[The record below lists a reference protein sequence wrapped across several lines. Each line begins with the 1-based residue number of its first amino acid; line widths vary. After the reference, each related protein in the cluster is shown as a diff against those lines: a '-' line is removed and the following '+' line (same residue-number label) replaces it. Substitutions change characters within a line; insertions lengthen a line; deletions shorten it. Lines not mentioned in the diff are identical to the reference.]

1 MTDAVPT
8 HAPAPTAPVTHD
20 ESQPEAVPGM
30 EPGPAAPAVSVMEV
44 RVLEGPN
51 LYFTR
56 PAVKVMLDVPGIID
70 APARRA
76 RRLAGRLGLRSAD
89 PGRAGTLERQ
99 QFAVR
104 VARQL
109 VRRLT
114 TETGIR
120 NLRIA
125 ARAGNRPT
133 EVIVAFPWAR
143 RARALLA
150 GDLNMVAD
158 VLGAE
163 SGADT
168 GPVVLSLLGPV
179 SLAATVH
186 VRNGEKLQSDPG
198 ARRDLT
204 QSWCAGMTGLR
215 AALRR
220 NTDGRGTVLVL
231 HEPELERVLA
241 GRIPTASGYRTLRAL
256 PRHEVRTALTDAVRA
271 ARSAGVVAVALD
283 VGPAHP
289 RWARDVGADIAVLPA
304 PDGPTAQ
311 WEPLAALHEA
321 GVGLCL
327 DSVPVSA
334 RTPLRAGVERIVR
347 PWSELGMDPAAL
359 LGTGLA
365 PSAEVSGLTPPE
377 LPAALARVTQLCGA
391 LTDVCN
397 EA

>member
-1 MTDAVPT
+1 MSGFADHAVTATLTRPLRGTDLPETFRVLRGELGAPHLSAVPLLPERGP
-8 HAPAPTAPVTHD
+8 HAELAARTCAVLEELHAD
-20 ESQPEAVPGM
+20 RQPHGWRVSGVPGDD
-30 EPGPAAPAVSVMEV
+30 S
-44 RVLEGPN
+44 
-51 LYFTR
+51 
-56 PAVKVMLDVPGIID
+56 
-70 APARRA
+70 
-76 RRLAGRLGLRSAD
+76 
-89 PGRAGTLERQ
+89 
-99 QFAVR
+99 
-104 VARQL
+104 
-109 VRRLT
+109 
-114 TETGIR
+114 
-120 NLRIA
+120 
-125 ARAGNRPT
+125 
-133 EVIVAFPWAR
+133 R

-150 GDLNMVAD
+150 GDLNMIAD

-168 GPVVLSLLGPV
+168 GPVVVSLLGPV

-204 QSWCAGMTGLR
+204 QSWCAGMPGLR

-231 HEPELERVLA
+231 HEPELDRVLG

-256 PRHEVRTALTDAVRA
+256 PRHEVRTALTEAVRA
-271 ARSAGVVAVALD
+271 ARSAGAVAVALD
-283 VGPAHP
+283 AGPADP
-289 RWARDVGADIAVLPA
+289 RWARDVGADATVLPV

-321 GVGLCL
+321 GVGLCF
-327 DSVPVSA
+327 DSAAVTG
-334 RTPLRAGVERIVR
+334 RTPVRAGVERIVR

-365 PSAEVSGLTPPE
+365 PSAEISGLTPPE